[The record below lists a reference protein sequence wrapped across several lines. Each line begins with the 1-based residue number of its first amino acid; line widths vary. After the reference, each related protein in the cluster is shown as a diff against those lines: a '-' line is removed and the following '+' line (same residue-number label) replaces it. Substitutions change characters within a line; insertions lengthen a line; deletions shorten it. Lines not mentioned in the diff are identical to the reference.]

1 MVRTAHPSPTSR
13 ATRQIENIPQQQKFP
28 TLPAIFSAWISLPLV
43 TAPSHQRIQRGA
55 AGAHENGYHIVYAF
69 GSLIMTSHAVAL
81 RVTPCLRIECKFW
94 LGDDGWNG
102 SSEHPAVS
110 VQASSFEQAKA
121 DMESA
126 LGKHIESLLERS
138 RPVSK
143 GQAA

>member
-1 MVRTAHPSPTSR
+1 
-13 ATRQIENIPQQQKFP
+13 
-28 TLPAIFSAWISLPLV
+28 
-43 TAPSHQRIQRGA
+43 
-55 AGAHENGYHIVYAF
+55 
-69 GSLIMTSHAVAL
+69 MTNHAVSL

-102 SSEHPAVS
+102 SSGHPAIS
-110 VQASSFEQAKA
+110 IQAGTFEQAKA

-138 RPVSK
+138 RPRTK